1 MAKNIGVRLMALLT
15 IYKRGNVSNRK
26 GSIDRQNLAEVLIVF
41 KYFLS
46 QVIAYIDS
54 EIDSKSTLR
63 LRD

>member
-1 MAKNIGVRLMALLT
+1 MALLT